1 MPFFPIEFSTNEISA
16 SIHRKVNYQ
25 LESLKFPRKI
35 LSLILGVEIS
45 YPRPNN
51 SCLRCLMKFH
61 KTLLIL
67 VSIALLIVI
76 IYQTTVHVATY
87 NYLANCGRA
96 LLVIQKCMGYVDLIL
111 LISWQWFN
119 KEEKFNKKLHK
130 SSNGIG
136 LLKNKNE
143 ISRTHLIIFIYAL
156 LRGLILFGFDVII
169 VFDKQIENQNLSTY
183 FPAEIEHI
191 AVFLLPTTLF
201 LFMCTPI
208 VYSILGSYLLIIIS
222 EYDKLSADLSTD
234 GNIYQLPVIRHYIG
248 AHMKLCS
255 LFAPLKQI
263 LSIRVDA
270 QVPLNICVIIT
281 LVFSF
286 TFSKITRTPLD
297 NALDIFLLLDST
309 IHIITILGISSVV
322 WSKVTKIREQIV
334 SLVASER
341 VLNEQSFSVI
351 AAYITYLQRDPR
363 PISIFQFSYY
373 NRTFLMLIL
382 TVGCVVYLLYHL
394 QHQPI
399 SLH

>member
-1 MPFFPIEFSTNEISA
+1 MPFFPIEFSTNEISV
-16 SIHRKVNYQ
+16 SIHRKVNLQ

-35 LSLILGVEIS
+35 LGSLLGVEIS
-45 YPRPNN
+45 YPRPHN

-61 KTLLIL
+61 RTLLL
-67 VSIALLIVI
+67 LMSVALLIVI

-96 LLVIQKCMGYVDLIL
+96 LLVIQKCMGFVDLIL
-111 LISWQWFN
+111 IISWQWFN

-136 LLKNKNE
+136 LLKNKRD
-143 ISRTHLIIFIYAL
+143 ISRIHTTLFIYAL
-156 LRGLILFGFDVII
+156 LRGVLLFAFDVII
-169 VFDKQIENQNLSTY
+169 VLDKEIKSQKLTTY
-183 FPAEIEHI
+183 FPAEFENISY
-191 AVFLLPTTLF
+191 FLLPTTFF

-208 VYSILGSYLLIIIS
+208 VYSILGSYLLIIVA
-222 EYDKLSADLSTD
+222 EYDKLSNDLSSD

-248 AHMKLCS
+248 AHLKLCS

-263 LSIRVDA
+263 LSIRLDA
-270 QVPLNICVIIT
+270 QVPLNICVILT
-281 LVFSF
+281 LIFSF
-286 TFSKITRTPLD
+286 IFSKVSRTSLD
-297 NALDIFLLLDST
+297 NALDIFLLFDSA
-309 IHIITILGISSVV
+309 IHIITILGVSSIV
-322 WSKVTKIREQIV
+322 WSKVIQIREQIV

-341 VLNEQSFSVI
+341 VLNEQSFAVI
-351 AAYITYLQRDPR
+351 GTYVTYLQYDPR

-382 TVGCVVYLLYHL
+382 TVGCILYLLYYL
-394 QHQPI
+394 QNQPV